1 MGRNNDD
8 FDNGRR
14 YPRNPLTSKQIEEH
28 NRNKGAWRTAVQ
40 DEQGRAAESYDR
52 RKAAALE
59 AGEL

>member
-14 YPRNPLTSKQIEEH
+14 SPLTPEQIEEH

-52 RKAAALE
+52 QKAALRE